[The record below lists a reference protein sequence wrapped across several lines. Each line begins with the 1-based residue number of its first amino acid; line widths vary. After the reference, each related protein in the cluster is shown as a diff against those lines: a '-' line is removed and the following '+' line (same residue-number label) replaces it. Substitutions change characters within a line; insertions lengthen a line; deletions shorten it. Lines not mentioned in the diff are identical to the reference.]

1 MKRLIPLALVVLV
14 AAGCIYFW
22 SSQQAVEPAP
32 EAAVAVE
39 AAAPPQAAPAD
50 AADATAAE
58 PAGDTPDAASPGA
71 AANDAAPAERIELAQ
86 ADFSAVEAA
95 GFVEGRH
102 YRRLSPAQATTTS
115 PDTVEVNEFF
125 MYSCI
130 HCYNLE
136 PYVEAW
142 LEDKPDYIE
151 FVPVPTTWNPVV
163 AMHAQ
168 AYYAAEALGKLE
180 EMHWPFFREMH
191 VNNNFLQTPEAMA
204 DFFERF
210 DVSNEEFESVFDSF
224 AVHTK
229 VNRATELGRR
239 YRVDSTPTI
248 IVNGKYTTGVGMA
261 DPVEG
266 NPERLFELIELLAQA
281 ELGR

>member
-1 MKRLIPLALVVLV
+1 MKKLIPLILVVLV
-14 AAGCIYFW
+14 AAGAFFVW
-22 SSQQAVEPAP
+22 SSQQVDLVDETATPATAAAQAVAERPSVPASETAAPAP
-32 EAAVAVE
+32 VE
-39 AAAPPQAAPAD
+39 TVAAAPAPASS
-50 AADATAAE
+50 E
-58 PAGDTPDAASPGA
+58 
-71 AANDAAPAERIELAQ
+71 PAERIELAQ

-95 GFVEGRH
+95 GFVEGTH
-102 YRRLSPAQATTTS
+102 YRRLSPAQPTSATAG
-115 PDTVEVNEFF
+115 TVEVNEFF

-142 LEDKPDYIE
+142 LEDKPD
-151 FVPVPTTWNPVV
+151 FVDWVPVPTTWNPAV

-168 AYYAAEALGKLE
+168 AYYAAEALGKLD
-180 EMHWPFFREMH
+180 EMHWPFFKEMH
-191 VNNNFLQTPEAMA
+191 EAGNYLETPAKMA
-204 DFFERF
+204 EFFGRF
-210 DVSNEEFESVFDSF
+210 GVSRDDFESVFDSF

-229 VNRATELGRR
+229 VNRATELIRR

-248 IVNGKYTTGVGMA
+248 IIAGKYTTGRGMA

-266 NPERLFELIELLAQA
+266 NPDRLFELIELLSAA